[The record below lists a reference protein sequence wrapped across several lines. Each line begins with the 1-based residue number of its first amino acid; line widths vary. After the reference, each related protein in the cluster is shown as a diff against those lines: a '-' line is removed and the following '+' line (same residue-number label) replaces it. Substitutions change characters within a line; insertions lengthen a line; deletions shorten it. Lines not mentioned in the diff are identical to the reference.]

1 MEENKNKNKNK
12 KKDRKGLK
20 FNILD
25 LIIIIAVLF
34 VAVIAVLFT
43 IPKVQDK
50 VGAGEKIRI
59 SYTVVFEN
67 IDELVFDQISKGQ
80 TVTSVENGVLLGTV
94 SESPEAEP
102 AYTYV
107 LVTGESGENTV
118 KKQEDPSGKRNITVT
133 VEADAVYSEG
143 KGYTIDGYR
152 IAVGKEFNLRF
163 PNYTDTG
170 YCTGITVIG
179 NN

>member
-1 MEENKNKNKNK
+1 MENK
-12 KKDRKGLK
+12 KKEKKGLK
-20 FNILD
+20 FNVLD
-25 LIIIIAVLF
+25 LIIIITVIF
-34 VAVIAVLFT
+34 VAVVAVLYTVPQFHNR
-43 IPKVQDK
+43 VSS
-50 VGAGEKIRI
+50 GEKIRI

-67 IDELVFDQISKGQ
+67 VDESVFDQIAKGQ
-80 TVTSVENGVLLGTV
+80 TVTNADNGIALGTV

-107 LVTGESGENTV
+107 LVTGESGANTV

-133 VEADAVYSEG
+133 VEADAVYAEG
-143 KGYTIDGYR
+143 KGYAVDGCR
-152 IAVGKEFNLRF
+152 IAVGKEFNIRF

-170 YCTGITVIG
+170 YCTEITVIG